1 MGCNMSIESLISE
14 LERNKSGEVSAFA
27 PRTLTIR
34 IPGDDVALCQ
44 AIADH
49 YRVSRASFVSGLCTE
64 ALNDVFCALPPE
76 YRKSI
81 ADAAN
86 QIYVEEMTKLIES
99 EGKGEKFFQHG
110 FSKWQ
115 GLDELLRR
123 GDQEQAA

>member
-1 MGCNMSIESLISE
+1 M
-14 LERNKSGEVSAFA
+14 
-27 PRTLTIR
+27 
-34 IPGDDVALCQ
+34 ALCQ